1 MKLSE
6 AAIRRRLDTWPVA
19 RLATSGPDGAPHQVP
34 IVFAHQDGRLWSPI
48 DGKPKPGGELTRVR
62 NVRERPA
69 VSVLLDD
76 YGEDW
81 SRLWWI
87 RLDGH
92 ARVVQPEA
100 PDRDPALAAVL
111 EALRA
116 KYPQYAESA
125 WHFDET
131 TYLRVRPVRVSAWAQ
146 SGSVDSIEA
155 SLRDN

>member
-116 KYPQYAESA
+116 KYPQYAEVPV
-125 WHFDET
+125 
-131 TYLRVRPVRVSAWAQ
+131 VRDPATLLA
-146 SGSVDSIEA
+146 IEIRRIA
-155 SLRDN
+155 SWCASSTGG